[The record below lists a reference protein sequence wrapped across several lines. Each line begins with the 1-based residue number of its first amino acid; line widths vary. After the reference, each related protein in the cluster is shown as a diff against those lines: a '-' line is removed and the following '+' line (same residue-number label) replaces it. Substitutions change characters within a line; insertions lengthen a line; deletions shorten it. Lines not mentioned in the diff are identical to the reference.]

1 MSEQG
6 VYGKTGDTR
15 ETFVKTKQE
24 KQTMRKRSWQV
35 HSRESA
41 ATLQLTE
48 SLLYLQGEKLLTR
61 NKIGSIIKNMKSTT
75 LAD

>member
-1 MSEQG
+1 
-6 VYGKTGDTR
+6 
-15 ETFVKTKQE
+15 
-24 KQTMRKRSWQV
+24 MRKRSWQV